1 MFEAEVTVRRTRF
14 ASEETGWAVVE
25 AAGEDGTPV
34 VLVGPLVHLED
45 HERARVVG
53 TWVKDSRYGPQVK
66 VTEATPLAP
75 TDADGP
81 VAIAYLVRVKH
92 VGVKRATRLVE
103 TYGAGAVFDVIDR
116 DPYAAFTAAGIRS
129 VRAAEAT
136 SSWERLR
143 VTRRLHLLLAPHG
156 LAYLAARIRETYG
169 DGAHRIVSERP
180 YELTS
185 VFGVGFLIADR
196 IAQRL
201 GVEQGS
207 PDRARAAVLHVL
219 SEAERGGSTC
229 LPLDLLVSSAGE
241 LLGPRRNRRAG
252 DRRARR
258 GVRSRSRRAVDL
270 PDADRRARGGAG
282 RARPRPGRWQ
292 RRRPP
297 QRPGRGSAVDA

>member
-53 TWVKDSRYGPQVK
+53 TWVQDSRYGPQVK

-116 DPYAAFTAAGIRS
+116 DPHAAFTAAGHPQRQG
-129 VRAAEAT
+129 
-136 SSWERLR
+136 
-143 VTRRLHLLLAPHG
+143 RR
-156 LAYLAARIRETYG
+156 G
-169 DGAHRIVSERP
+169 D
-180 YELTS
+180 
-185 VFGVGFLIADR
+185 
-196 IAQRL
+196 
-201 GVEQGS
+201 
-207 PDRARAAVLHVL
+207 
-219 SEAERGGSTC
+219 
-229 LPLDLLVSSAGE
+229 E
-241 LLGPRRNRRAG
+241 LLGAAPRHA
-252 DRRARR
+252 APP
-258 GVRSRSRRAVDL
+258 SA
-270 PDADRRARGGAG
+270 
-282 RARPRPGRWQ
+282 ARPARPGVSRGADP
-292 RRRPP
+292 RDLRGRRPP
-297 QRPGRGSAVDA
+297 DRVRASV